1 MLHTHTNTVYN
12 AVVNNA
18 THTTP
23 PNVVNVMNALYLLE
37 HCTVQTH

>member
-23 PNVVNVMNALYLLE
+23 PNMVNVMNALYLLE